1 MPEVKLG
8 QLFLLRRD
16 LKQEINNLGSEINSL
31 IFYREDQASTKEEY
45 SDILQSLQDARNK
58 LHLYDFLIEGQNSQ
72 KNTLDFNGNA
82 YSLNDARHYKVH
94 LVAELSHLEMMMRNA
109 AAYSK
114 RVEREQEYVRSNPED
129 PNSQLIPQMIERKYI
144 VNPDVKDL
152 KAQVKKLKQDV
163 QLLDS
168 FIQQADW
175 ELTVSIP

>member
-16 LKQEINNLGSEINSL
+16 VKQEINNLGSEINSL
-31 IFYREDQASTKEEY
+31 IFYREDQPSTKEEY
-45 SDILQSLQDARNK
+45 EEILKNLQDARNR
-58 LHLYDFLIEGQNSQ
+58 LHVYDLLIEGQNSMVDTI
-72 KNTLDFNGNA
+72 NFNGNK
-82 YSLNDARHYKVH
+82 YSLNEARHYKVH
-94 LVAELSHLEMMMRNA
+94 LVAEVSHLEMMMRHA

-129 PNSQLIPQMIERKYI
+129 PTSQIIPKTIERKYI

-152 KAQVKKLKQDV
+152 KTQIKKLKQDV

-168 FIQQADW
+168 LIQQADW